1 MIWDDMNETPEN
13 CPASFSR
20 NFLRRMQDQERGDL
34 VRRPANAGISQ
45 CEDGLVSQTS
55 AKRGTRRTPAIPCEI
70 VIVYANS
77 SCSSPLLSLYRT
89 ALSGFS

>member
-34 VRRPANAGISQ
+34 VRRPANTGTERELEAATKCHARIAAITGAGS
-45 CEDGLVSQTS
+45 CRHPSPPVAGN
-55 AKRGTRRTPAIPCEI
+55 RRDH
-70 VIVYANS
+70 
-77 SCSSPLLSLYRT
+77 PLLSLYRT